1 MYDTDYYQW
10 TQQQAEVLRH
20 KQLQLID
27 WQNLIEEI
35 EGLGKSE
42 KRKLE
47 SYLARLLDHLL
58 KLSFWESEK
67 VYNRSHW
74 ETEVANFRFEIE
86 KVLQENP
93 SLNNLVEPIWDEIY
107 DKRVKIMSRSFT
119 IPTHSRIT
127 LSAALDDDW
136 FPNGSADIMV

>member
-1 MYDTDYYQW
+1 MYDTDYYKW
-10 TQQQAEVLRH
+10 TQQQADAMRRRE
-20 KQLQLID
+20 LQLVD

-67 VYNRSHW
+67 FYNKSHW

-86 KVLQENP
+86 KVLKENP
-93 SLNNLVEPIWDEIY
+93 SLGNLVEPIWDEIY
-107 DKRVKIMSRSFT
+107 DKRVKVMSRSFS
-119 IPTHSRIT
+119 IPSHSKISIKT
-127 LSAALDDDW
+127 ALDDDW
-136 FPNGSADIMV
+136 FPILNIEPQ

>member
-10 TQQQAEVLRH
+10 TQQQAEALRH

-27 WQNLIEEI
+27 WPNLIEEI

-86 KVLQENP
+86 KVLKENP
-93 SLNNLVEPIWDEIY
+93 SLDNLVEPIWNEIY
-107 DKRVKIMSRSFT
+107 DKRVKILSRGFAV
-119 IPTHSRIT
+119 PTHSRIT
-127 LSAALDDDW
+127 LLAALDDDW
-136 FPNGSADIMV
+136 FPH

>member
-1 MYDTDYYQW
+1 MYETDYYQW
-10 TQQQAEVLRH
+10 TQQQAEALRH

-35 EGLGKSE
+35 EGLGRSE

-58 KLSFWESEK
+58 TLSFWEEEK
-67 VYNRSHW
+67 FYNKSHW

-86 KVLQENP
+86 KVLKENP
-93 SLNNLVEPIWDEIY
+93 SLANLIEPIWDEIY

-119 IPTHSRIT
+119 IPNHARIS
-127 LSAALDDDW
+127 LSEALDDDW
-136 FPNGSADIMV
+136 FPN

>member
-1 MYDTDYYQW
+1 MYDTDYYRW
-10 TQQQAEVLRH
+10 TQQQAEALRH
-20 KQLQLID
+20 KQLQQID
-27 WQNLIEEI
+27 WHNLIEEI

-67 VYNRSHW
+67 LYNKNHW

-86 KVLQENP
+86 KVLKENP
-93 SLNNLVEPIWDEIY
+93 SLANLIEPIWDEMY
-107 DKRVKIMSRSFT
+107 DKRVKVMSRSFA
-119 IPTHSRIT
+119 IPNHSRIS
-127 LSAALDDDW
+127 LSDALDDDW
-136 FPNGSADIMV
+136 FPELEK

>member
-1 MYDTDYYQW
+1 MYDTDYYRW
-10 TQQQAEVLRH
+10 TQQQADAMRRRE
-20 KQLQLID
+20 LQLID

-58 KLSFWESEK
+58 KLTFWETEK
-67 VYNRSHW
+67 RYNKSHW

-86 KVLQENP
+86 KVLKDNP
-93 SLNNLVEPIWDEIY
+93 SLANLVEPIWDEIY
-107 DKRVKIMSRSFT
+107 DKRVKVMSRSFA
-119 IPTHSRIT
+119 IPTHPRIS
-127 LSAALDDDW
+127 LSDALNDNW
-136 FPNGSADIMV
+136 FPEN